1 MRMELQLFSDDDLAD
16 VLAEVNDENNR
27 VEGDANPEMEAS
39 QRRYDEIIKKHK
51 KE

>member
-1 MRMELQLFSDDDLAD
+1 MHMELQFFSDDDLAD

-27 VEGDANPEMEAS
+27 VKEAIDPEMEAS